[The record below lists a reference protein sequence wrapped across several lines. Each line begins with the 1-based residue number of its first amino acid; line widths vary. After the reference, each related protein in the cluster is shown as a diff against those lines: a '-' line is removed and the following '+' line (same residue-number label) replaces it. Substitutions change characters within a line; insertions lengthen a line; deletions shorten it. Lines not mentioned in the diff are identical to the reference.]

1 MCETAQFRLAVG
13 FFDGVH
19 LGHQAILRGA
29 SAALTFE
36 NHPLSVLAPE
46 RAPRLLMS
54 WEDRAKTIMALG
66 VKVTALEFDR
76 DLAARSP
83 EEFLALMR
91 CLAPDRTLS
100 VRCGANW
107 RFGRDGAGDADWLRA
122 RGVPVTVVPYV
133 DFQGE
138 PVSSTRIRAAL
149 GRGEIEAANAML
161 GRPYAVRG
169 AVVKGKGLGTKLGY
183 PTINLVPAS
192 PDRAE
197 ARLPVPLGVYA
208 VEIGGVRGVANYGV
222 APTTGAAAWT
232 SPVFEVH
239 LLGSPADVSDV
250 SVVSVLRFL
259 RPERKFA
266 STDELKAQIALDAAE
281 AAR

>member
-1 MCETAQFRLAVG
+1 MTLACG

-19 LGHQAILRGA
+19 LGHQSILRGA
-29 SAALTFE
+29 DAALTFE

-54 WEDRAKTIMALG
+54 WEDRAKTILALG

-91 CLAPDRTLS
+91 CLAPDRPLS

-107 RFGRDGAGDADWLRA
+107 RFGKDGAGDADWLRA

-138 PVSSTRIRAAL
+138 PVSSTRIRRCL
-149 GRGEIEAANAML
+149 ENGEIENANAML
-161 GRPYAVRG
+161 GRRYQVSGTRES
-169 AVVKGKGLGTKLGY
+169 GKGLGRRIGY
-183 PTINLVPAS
+183 PTVNLRLSAS
-192 PDRAE
+192 ASFL
-197 ARLPVPLGVYA
+197 RLPLGVYE
-208 VEIGGVRGVANYGV
+208 VEVEGVRGIANYGL
-222 APTTGAAAWT
+222 APTMGEQSWREPTLEIHFPLPNPQ
-232 SPVFEVH
+232 SPIPT
-239 LLGSPADVSDV
+239 LQSPISF
-250 SVVSVLRFL
+250 LRFI
-259 RPERKFA
+259 RPERKFDSLEA
-266 STDELKAQIALDAAE
+266 LKAQIAADCAKIE
-281 AAR
+281 A